1 MCGPEIPYLRY
12 GYSGPGPVTYGDL
25 RGGHCQVT
33 PPRVGAL
40 PDLSA
45 AMPARPHILV
55 VNGRKVRQPV
65 FVIGAPHSGT
75 DLLAR
80 ALKQSAGLHVTIGQR
95 VVVGVVHSFA
105 RSPSIQR
112 GRGEAAATVLRD
124 AFAQAWQVSPYAC
137 MACAPLCRA
146 AGRVSG
152 AGVCVA
158 ERDITRYG
166 DASPDLI
173 YCADGLVDA
182 FPDARI
188 VQIIRDGRDVV
199 AGMLAD
205 SGMLSALRPGV
216 TNVANEF
223 PNPFFGI
230 ETQADLAA
238 WPGLSL
244 AAKCALRWR
253 GSVRQMARLRSSMT
267 AEQLAT
273 LRYEQVIRHPQAAAG
288 AVSEFIGAPVSAIPV
303 RGNGIGEPGHGTAAG
318 GWRRLLTPLQISE
331 VEKIAGTDL
340 RRVGYGS

>member
-1 MCGPEIPYLRY
+1 
-12 GYSGPGPVTYGDL
+12 
-25 RGGHCQVT
+25 
-33 PPRVGAL
+33 
-40 PDLSA
+40 
-45 AMPARPHILV
+45 MPARPHILV

-75 DLLAR
+75 GLLAR

-95 VVVGVVHSFA
+95 AVVSVVHAFA

-124 AFAQAWQVSPYAC
+124 AFAQAWQVSPYGC
-137 MACAPLCRA
+137 MACSAECRE
-146 AGRVSG
+146 AGGVHR

-205 SGMLSALRPGV
+205 SGVLAALRPGA
-216 TNVANEF
+216 ANIESEF

-230 ETQADLAA
+230 ETRADLDA
-238 WPGLSL
+238 WPGLSM
-244 AAKCALRWR
+244 AARCALRWR

-267 AEQLAT
+267 AEQLTT
-273 LRYEQVIRHPQAAAG
+273 LRYEQVIRNPQAAAS
-288 AVSEFIGAPVSAIPV
+288 AVSQFIGAKLAPIPA
-303 RGNGIGEPGHGTAAG
+303 RGTGAGRSGRPDAAG
-318 GWRRLLTPLQISE
+318 NWRRLLTAVQVNEIE
-331 VEKIAGTDL
+331 QVAGTEL
-340 RRVGYGS
+340 RRVGYGA